1 MYEDL
6 FQIAGADGFHA
17 RHIRI
22 AGAAGLAL
30 DFAVF
35 LAAALGS
42 AFGFASAL
50 ALAFA
55 SAFAAGVAGAASC
68 LNEQFSREQDPV
80 RLNVKHTWLFVRP
93 EGLGVLGRFGVSG
106 VFLE

>member
-1 MYEDL
+1 M
-6 FQIAGADGFHA
+6 
-17 RHIRI
+17 
-22 AGAAGLAL
+22 

-55 SAFAAGVAGAASC
+55 SAFAAGVAG
-68 LNEQFSREQDPV
+68 LNGQFSREQDPV
-80 RLNVKHTWLFVRP
+80 RLKHTWFPVRP
-93 EGLGVLGRFGVSG
+93 EGLGVLGRVGVSG